1 MTMANTAEDAVLKAI
16 FTNTSW
22 SLISDALGVAGSLYI
37 SLHTA
42 DPGEAGAQNTNETAY
57 TNYTRVAVA
66 RTSGGWTVTGS
77 SVVNAALIQFPQS
90 GGSGTDCTHFSVV
103 TTSSGA
109 GQIIIRGALS
119 ATLPTGSGIQPQF
132 AAGDLTAT
140 LD

>member
-1 MTMANTAEDAVLKAI
+1 MSFSNATETEVLAYIFDSAAAAWAGNANFWIA
-16 FTNTSW
+16 
-22 SLISDALGVAGSLYI
+22 
-37 SLHTA
+37 LHTA
-42 DPGEAGAQNTNETAY
+42 DPGEAGTATTSEVAY
-57 TNYTRVAVA
+57 TSYARVAVS
-66 RTSGGWTVTGS
+66 RTTGFTVSGN
-77 SVVNAALIQFPQS
+77 SVENAALIQFPQS

-109 GQIIIRGALS
+109 GQIIVRGALS

>member
-1 MTMANTAEDAVLKAI
+1 MSFSNATETEVLAYIFDSAAAAWAGNAN
-16 FTNTSW
+16 FW
-22 SLISDALGVAGSLYI
+22 VA
-37 SLHTA
+37 LHTA
-42 DPGEAGAQNTNETAY
+42 DPGEAGTATTSEVAY
-57 TNYTRVAVA
+57 TNYARVAVS
-66 RTSGGWTVTGS
+66 RTTGFTVSGN
-77 SVVNAALIQFPQS
+77 SVENAALIQFPQS

-132 AAGDLTAT
+132 AAGALTAT

>member
-1 MTMANTAEDAVLKAI
+1 MSFSNATETEVLAYIFDSAAAAWAGNANFWIA
-16 FTNTSW
+16 
-22 SLISDALGVAGSLYI
+22 
-37 SLHTA
+37 LHTA
-42 DPGEAGAQNTNETAY
+42 DPGEAGTATTSEVAY
-57 TNYTRVAVA
+57 TSYARVAVS
-66 RTSGGWTVTGS
+66 RTTGFTVSGN
-77 SVVNAALIQFPQS
+77 SVENAALIQFPQS

>member
-1 MTMANTAEDAVLKAI
+1 MSFSNATETELLSYIFDSAATAWEGNAS
-16 FTNTSW
+16 F
-22 SLISDALGVAGSLYI
+22 YI
-37 SLHTA
+37 ALHTA
-42 DPGEAGAQNTNETAY
+42 DPGEAGTATTSEVAY
-57 TNYTRVAVA
+57 TNYARVAVS
-66 RTSGGWTVTGS
+66 RTTGFTVSGN
-77 SVVNAALIQFPQS
+77 SVENAGLIQFPQS

-132 AAGDLTAT
+132 AAGALTAT